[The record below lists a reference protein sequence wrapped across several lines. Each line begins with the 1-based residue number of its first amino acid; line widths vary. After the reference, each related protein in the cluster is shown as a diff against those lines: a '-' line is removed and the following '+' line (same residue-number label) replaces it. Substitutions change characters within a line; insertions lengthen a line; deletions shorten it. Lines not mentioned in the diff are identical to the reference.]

1 MTQRIP
7 KRIVCTRRGIRRN
20 LLHLPIA
27 DVLKEDVNIRLFFFR
42 PQSSHD
48 LTRQLTSIH
57 RVKVMINNE
66 MFDQVMLR
74 NDWLASIPDIPT
86 FELVENLQTP
96 YDLGRLKDDDRFA
109 ARRRRRP
116 KQRGQE
122 NSQSP

>member
-48 LTRQLTSIH
+48 LTRQLTSIY
-57 RVKVMINNE
+57 RVKIMINNQ
-66 MFDQVMLR
+66 MFDQFMLR
-74 NDWLASIPDIPT
+74 NDSRHIPDIPT

-96 YDLGRLKDDDRFA
+96 YGLGRLKGDDRFA
-109 ARRRRRP
+109 ARRRRKP